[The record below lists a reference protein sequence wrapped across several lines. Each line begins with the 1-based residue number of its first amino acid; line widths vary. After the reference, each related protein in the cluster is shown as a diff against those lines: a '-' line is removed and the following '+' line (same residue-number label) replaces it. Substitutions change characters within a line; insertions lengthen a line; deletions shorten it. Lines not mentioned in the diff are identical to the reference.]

1 MMSTAAIAQDAPQ
14 IFLDKP
20 PQVVA
25 YQLKRLTNPQLIAL
39 ERKPDDAKYRPIYE
53 AILERKGVDRKA
65 RDEAVGV
72 LAKFDKS
79 DAVVEL
85 LDAIGKIDPEDKATP
100 RELIAMLMAQ
110 KPAAI
115 AAQREKI
122 QSLASDSQS
131 DIAKQAAY
139 AALAVGDGKPDAVW
153 MTASTTDG
161 AMPLL
166 LGGIGLINDGKLR
179 SAFYD
184 KVDPLAVKAPD
195 EATQVAAIEALS
207 GDAWARSG
215 CLQATG
221 RAGRSASGAVR
232 DAAIHSIRKVPA
244 DKWPQDQ
251 IEPLATAIVKIVKE
265 TPADQR
271 TTPQAAQAVQLR
283 NDLAGD
289 LADEQGLPIK
299 KTLRDLQ
306 RAWSSSR
313 RFASRCST
321 TRAISSCRRA
331 SRCR

>member
-1 MMSTAAIAQDAPQ
+1 VIVPFDFQSGMGAILCPTLFVKRIMRLNKTQRSSVALLSLMMSSAAIAQDAPQ
-14 IFLDKP
+14 VFLDKP

-39 ERKPDDAKYRPIYE
+39 ERKPDDAKYRPVYE

-85 LDAIGKIDPEDKATP
+85 LDAIGKIDPDDKATP

-122 QSLASDSQS
+122 AALANDSQS

-153 MTASTTDG
+153 MTASTADG
-161 AMPLL
+161 ALPLL
-166 LGGIGLINDGKLR
+166 LSGIGLINDGKLR

-184 KVDPLAVKAPD
+184 KVDPL
-195 EATQVAAIEALS
+195 
-207 GDAWARSG
+207 
-215 CLQATG
+215 
-221 RAGRSASGAVR
+221 
-232 DAAIHSIRKVPA
+232 
-244 DKWPQDQ
+244 
-251 IEPLATAIVKIVKE
+251 
-265 TPADQR
+265 
-271 TTPQAAQAVQLR
+271 
-283 NDLAGD
+283 
-289 LADEQGLPIK
+289 
-299 KTLRDLQ
+299 
-306 RAWSSSR
+306 
-313 RFASRCST
+313 
-321 TRAISSCRRA
+321 
-331 SRCR
+331 